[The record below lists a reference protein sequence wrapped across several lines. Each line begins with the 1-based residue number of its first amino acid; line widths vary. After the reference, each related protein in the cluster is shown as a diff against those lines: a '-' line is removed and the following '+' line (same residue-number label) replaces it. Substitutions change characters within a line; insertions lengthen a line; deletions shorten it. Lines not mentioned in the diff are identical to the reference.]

1 MWKNKRGSHF
11 GSFVDVLFLVSGFH
25 GVVGDLKN
33 FGEARDDR
41 PLQVRS
47 YNLEN
52 LSLSTYMG
60 TKLIH
65 HVRFSGSRLSKST
78 CVRSPSEHK
87 HVGIS
92 MYVCMHPSNV
102 CMCPRNACIPPVT
115 AAYAT
120 ITSRLGVVVIRLLA
134 AAFWLGV
141 ESRCYCRRK
150 TDRRLNLVT

>member
-1 MWKNKRGSHF
+1 MFFPILISY
-11 GSFVDVLFLVSGFH
+11 VYLFFIL
-25 GVVGDLKN
+25 
-33 FGEARDDR
+33 
-41 PLQVRS
+41 LQHKI
-47 YNLEN
+47 LLLQEC
-52 LSLSTYMG
+52 T
-60 TKLIH
+60 
-65 HVRFSGSRLSKST
+65 ST

-150 TDRRLNLVT
+150 TDRRLNLAT